1 MHLLATLLFFGATI
15 WFSMPTRSEYEK
27 PASISFESFGYVF

>member
-15 WFSMPTRSEYEK
+15 WFSMPTPFEYEK
-27 PASISFESFGYVF
+27 PASVSLESFGYVF